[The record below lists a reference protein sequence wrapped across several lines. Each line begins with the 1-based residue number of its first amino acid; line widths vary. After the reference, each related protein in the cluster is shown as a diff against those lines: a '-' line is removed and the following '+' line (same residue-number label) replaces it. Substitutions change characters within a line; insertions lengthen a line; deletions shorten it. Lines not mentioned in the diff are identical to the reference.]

1 MYTAYTARLH
11 RESIQGCE
19 EVLCNMA
26 KIKYDEKPM
35 KQNQFIY
42 KAILIDTMILMGQ
55 ATKES
60 IFRVELTLKNTFE
73 Q

>member
-1 MYTAYTARLH
+1 
-11 RESIQGCE
+11 
-19 EVLCNMA
+19 MA
-26 KIKYDEKPM
+26 KIKYDDKPM